1 MSSTPAPE
9 VTQVSDIIG
18 NWGKWQTN
26 VAVCCISAQL
36 FSALNG
42 MVSSFY
48 APPVNFNCISSDVNT
63 SSLALNSDVIKK
75 SFDNQCFINNE
86 SCTKFEYDTREFAYT
101 AVSEWDLVCDQ
112 SWLSSLTQSVYMLGI
127 VFSALIFGHCSDKY
141 GRKPCVIIAVIIE
154 IISGIV
160 SSVSPSMTIFTIS
173 RFFVAFGCYGRN
185 LTAFLLAIECV
196 GTKYRA
202 IMGMAVQLGWATGY
216 IMLPMM
222 AYYIDNFRHL
232 LLANALPEIIWLV
245 WLFWI
250 PESPR
255 WLLTHDRNEEAEAII
270 IHAVAMNNLK
280 TNDVK
285 EKFKFL
291 KENIDREREAVT
303 SSDSGQSFL
312 DLWRSKVMIIYSIIF
327 YFTWFTNAFVYYG
340 ISLNIGDLGGDLF
353 WNFFWA
359 GLVEFPSYFFCMFA
373 FKIMGRRPLLA
384 AMMFGAGISC
394 LAIVPFYVMDNTKSS
409 WIMVLA
415 MFGKF
420 CITSSF
426 GIIYVYSA
434 EVYPT
439 VLRQIGVGSC
449 SVAGRVGSIIAPF
462 VKELSLY
469 TNFGVSMAI
478 FGGLSLATA
487 FVSIKLPETKDKDI
501 PDTIEDVEKLR
512 LKR

>member
-1 MSSTPAPE
+1 METTSP
-9 VTQVSDIIG
+9 TQVSDIIG
-18 NWGKWQTN
+18 NWGRWQSN
-26 VAVCCISAQL
+26 VAICCISSAL

-42 MVSSFY
+42 LVSSFY
-48 APPVNFNCISSDVNT
+48 SPPVKFNCVINSTEATTPSDVF
-63 SSLALNSDVIKK
+63 KK
-75 SFDNQCFINNE
+75 SWLNQCQGDDNTTC
-86 SCTKFEYDTREFAYT
+86 SSFEFDTTEFAST
-101 AVSEWDLVCDQ
+101 AVSEWALVCDR
-112 SWLSSLTQSVYMLGI
+112 SWLSSLTQSVYMFGI
-127 VFSALIFGHCSDKY
+127 VFSALIFGHYSDKF
-141 GRKPCVIIAVIIE
+141 GRKPCLVIAIIIE
-154 IISGIV
+154 IVSGV
-160 SSVSPSMTIFTIS
+160 LSALSPTFTVFTVS

-185 LTAFLLAIECV
+185 LTGFLLAIESV

-202 IMGMAVQLGWATGY
+202 IMGIAVQLGWATGY
-216 IMLPMM
+216 IMLPAM
-222 AYYIDNFRHL
+222 AFYIDNFRHL
-232 LLANALPEIIWLV
+232 LLACALPEIIWLI
-245 WLFWI
+245 WMFWI

-255 WLLTHDRNEEAEAII
+255 WLLTHDRYDEAEAII
-270 IHAVAMNNLK
+270 VQAVQMNNL
-280 TNDVK
+280 DSSLVK

-303 SSDSGQSFL
+303 SSDSGQTFF
-312 DLWRSKVMIIYSIIF
+312 DLWKSKVMIIYCLIF
-327 YFTWFTNAFVYYG
+327 YVSWFTNAFVYYG

-373 FKIMGRRPLLA
+373 FKVIGRRPLLA
-384 AMMFGAGISC
+384 AMMFGAGIGC
-394 LAIVPFYVMDNTKSS
+394 LAIVPFYVVDNKSSS
-409 WIMVLA
+409 WILVFA

-449 SVAGRVGSIIAPF
+449 SVAGRVGSIMAPF

-478 FGGLSLATA
+478 FGGLSLATGL
-487 FVSIKLPETKDKDI
+487 VSIKLPETKDKDI
-501 PDTIEDVEKLR
+501 PDTIQDVERLR